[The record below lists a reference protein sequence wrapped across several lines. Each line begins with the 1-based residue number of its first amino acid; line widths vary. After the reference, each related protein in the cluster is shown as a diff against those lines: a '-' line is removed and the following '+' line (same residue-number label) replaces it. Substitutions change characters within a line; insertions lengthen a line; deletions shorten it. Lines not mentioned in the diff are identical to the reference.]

1 MEINIFILLFLI
13 GVVLI
18 ILGVHITE
26 DGLGEFGVVIVGI
39 ALLGIF
45 INIGILIHGRTFD
58 DKIEMYEEENLR
70 IEQSVNVLVKDYYKH
85 ESDTYSSLKPEN
97 AVLFAS
103 AYPELQGN
111 DLAMKQL
118 VDVKDVV
125 LGDKKPFANLNPAEI
140 PVELHT
146 YSYKTIR
153 DCHKCVYEVGCHGNP
168 VGCKRYKR
176 DALDGGYY
184 G

>member
-1 MEINIFILLFLI
+1 MFILFFLI
-13 GVVLI
+13 GVFLI
-18 ILGVHITE
+18 ILGVHTTE
-26 DGLGEFGVVIVGI
+26 DGLGEFGIVIVAI

-45 INIGILIHGRTFD
+45 INIGILIYGRTLD

-103 AYPELQGN
+103 AYPELQSN

-118 VDVKDVV
+118 EIYVENN
-125 LGDKKPFANLNPAEI
+125 DKIKELKEDQINLSRNRFW
-140 PVELHT
+140 L
-146 YSYKTIR
+146 YFGR
-153 DCHKCVYEVGCHGNP
+153 
-168 VGCKRYKR
+168 
-176 DALDGGYY
+176 
-184 G
+184 